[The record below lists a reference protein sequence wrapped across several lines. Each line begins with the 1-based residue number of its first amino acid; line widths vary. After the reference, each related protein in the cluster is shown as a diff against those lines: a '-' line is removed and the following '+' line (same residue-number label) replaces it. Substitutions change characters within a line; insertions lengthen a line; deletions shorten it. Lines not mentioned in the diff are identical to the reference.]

1 VLCEDG
7 VHRFPRL
14 IRDYP
19 RHALGALKVS
29 KMQRYKAMILA
40 GKPPK
45 GWHRLTRRQKR
56 IARAVASGMSI
67 GEVCRR
73 EGMSNNTF
81 YHWIN
86 CHPLFQKYYFRQ
98 AARNSGVVENR
109 LDAAVARAVRVV
121 EDSLHSGDP
130 YFAHEAAV
138 QLLKGRGKY
147 KQAMNVKKEGHIDH
161 TFAGRV
167 EIDQKLTVKDERAA
181 QMLVELMGKMAS
193 GENVFQPKI
202 IDAKVVKELPPAVI
216 QDPLEKKEENAP
228 AQVQKRKQAKAV
240 GGD

>member
-7 VHRFPRL
+7 VNRFPRL

-19 RHALGALKVS
+19 KYALGALKPS
-29 KMQRYKAMILA
+29 KTQRYKAMMLS
-40 GKPPK
+40 GTPPK
-45 GWHRLTRRQKR
+45 GWHRLTKRQKR
-56 IARAVASGMSI
+56 IAREVAGGMSI
-67 GEVCRR
+67 GQVCKR

-98 AARNSGVVENR
+98 AAMSSGIVENR

-121 EDSLHSGDP
+121 ENSLDSGDP

-161 TFAGRV
+161 THTGTV
-167 EIDQKLTVKDERAA
+167 NIDQRLTIRDEKAA

-193 GENVFQPKI
+193 GGEAYQPKI
-202 IDAKVVKELPPAVI
+202 IDAKVVKELPPATI

-228 AQVQKRKQAKAV
+228 AQVQKRKQKKAV